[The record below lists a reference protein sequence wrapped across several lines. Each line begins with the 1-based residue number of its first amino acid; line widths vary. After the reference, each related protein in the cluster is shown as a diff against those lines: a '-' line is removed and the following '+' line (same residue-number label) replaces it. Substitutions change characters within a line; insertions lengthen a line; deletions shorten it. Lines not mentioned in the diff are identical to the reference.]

1 SEMSSLLAR
10 TLGETIDI
18 EHRAGPG
25 LWHALADSG
34 QLQNALLNL
43 TLNARDA
50 MPSGGVLTIECSNV
64 QLDEAFAAAHPDL
77 SPGDYVV
84 MAVSDTGEGMTT
96 EVQTRAFEPF
106 FSTKGVGEGSGLGL
120 SMVYGFTKQS
130 GGTVTISSEQ
140 GRGTTV
146 KLYLPRAGFREA
158 PIIEEAQ
165 PRREERGKGESV
177 LLIEDDSDVRSL
189 TLEMLKHL
197 GYQVTDVP
205 DAATARQALAREP
218 RFDLVL
224 SDVVLPGGTSG
235 PEFAEEAI
243 RKHPNLKVLFMSGH
257 SAQTA
262 MGKGSLGEKWI
273 LLDKPF
279 RMERL
284 AKALRESLD

>member
-1 SEMSSLLAR
+1 MTNRNASASPLVLGAMSFG
-10 TLGETIDI
+10 TLVDEET
-18 EHRAGPG
+18 
-25 LWHALADSG
+25 SF
-34 QLQNALLNL
+34 ALLD
-43 TLNARDA
+43 RFVER
-50 MPSGGVLTIECSNV
+50 GGIWIDTADCYS
-64 QLDEAFAAAHPDL
+64 FW
-77 SPGDYVV
+77 
-84 MAVSDTGEGMTT
+84 VSDTGQGMTT
-96 EVQTRAFEPF
+96 AVLARAFEPF
-106 FSTKGVGEGSGLGL
+106 FTTKGVGEGSGLGL

-130 GGTVTISSEQ
+130 GGHVTISSKQ

-158 PIIEEAQ
+158 PVEEVQ
-165 PRREERGKGESV
+165 PGRAERGKGESV

-205 DAATARQALAREP
+205 DAATAHEALARGP

-235 PEFAEEAI
+235 PEFAEQAI

-262 MGKGSLGEKWI
+262 MGKGSLGEKWM